1 MADISRVFSKEDLV
15 LVRIRSVA
23 DPEYLRQSRSYQ
35 VSDCETM
42 MTEVRKA
49 FEARKVSPLLDQF
62 EKPLHIIDQFVKGMT
77 VLVQAL
83 DPIAQIIW
91 GGFLIVFKNVVRF
104 VDLIGTISACFDTLS
119 NTLARSFL
127 LHGLGGVGKTQL
139 AAHFAYTHWDDYDII
154 IWAVADT
161 EQSLDDHFLQA
172 AAALGLPH
180 EGDASAIVTNVMN
193 WLTDCNHNWLI
204 IFDNV
209 DNESLLLRFW
219 PKSAKG
225 SILLTSRQRLL
236 GTTMVDGACEVS
248 SLEKEDGASMIQLL
262 LENEVSDAQDRHL
275 VEEMAKALGGLPLAL
290 AQMAGYLRTNHVTV
304 REFLGNYNNSEY
316 ARRLFGRPASLD
328 HEQHQQTLETVWR
341 LSLEKLSADAKT
353 LLWITVFLHPDE
365 MPCSIFQI
373 RNVSPGRPLLPALQ
387 VLDTSHNTLQYK
399 EAESSLTKQSLVTY
413 NEKELSLSIHRLVQ
427 QSALYQLLD
436 GDPGSLR
443 VAVSGAVHVLYHAY
457 PRQCPLGKPI
467 PNWPACQQYTT
478 HVLHLL
484 DLYETEKKVREIADI
499 NTLTLFTELLCDCG
513 VYLWARCLF
522 GDAERLA
529 RASIEVAERV
539 LEPHDCLRAQPYTLL
554 GCICIRAG
562 NRREEAVKSLETALH
577 IRKENMQIDYKDADP
592 PLHIDIQLANAYSNL
607 GIVAKQMG
615 EFARA
620 AKLYEQAIEI
630 KERQR
635 DHCAGFLLA
644 LSLHNVG
651 KLHCLQGRVEEAVK
665 FFRECQA
672 EMSIYQDDD
681 EMKARQAVWL
691 CSLAEAEASLGH
703 IEDAE
708 AHFSQSLE
716 TLKKVM
722 EGSLDAGM
730 ACLRFGIFRYGAG
743 RFEEALALFNDAE
756 RIFSVKP
763 TVALDQQIVSKNRLA
778 YCLHWLGRTYAQ
790 LGQESDSEEAQSRA
804 SELYVGITGKET
816 SVDPEKALEGYGRLV
831 SDD

>member
-1 MADISRVFSKEDLV
+1 MPFTYVSPQTTPQKFCFTLSKDDMKPSLACWENDGGQDDNNEARRVLHRPARASSSFSKEDLV

-49 FEARKVSPLLDQF
+49 FGARKISPLLDQF

-104 VDLIGTISACFDTLS
+104 VDLISTISACFDTLS
-119 NTLARSFL
+119 NTLARFQIYSKMYSTERVTTSLGGLCACCVEFCAAASKLFHRRSTFSFLRLIWDPLDHKFEQLRRNIEVAEKDFVQEVGLQHAKETHELAQAIKPKGPKIPCHIMSPAKNRLFFPRLDIMEKVETVFFPNEDKSRLGHRSFL

-180 EGDASAIVTNVMN
+180 AGDASAIVTNVMN

-304 REFLGNYNNSEY
+304 KEFLGNHNNSEY

-353 LLWITVFLHPDE
+353 LLWIIVFLHPDE

-373 RNVSPGRPLLPALQ
+373 REVSPGMSLLPALQ
-387 VLDTSHNTLQYK
+387 VLDTSHNTLQ
-399 EAESSLTKQSLVTY
+399 
-413 NEKELSLSIHRLVQ
+413 
-427 QSALYQLLD
+427 
-436 GDPGSLR
+436 
-443 VAVSGAVHVLYHAY
+443 
-457 PRQCPLGKPI
+457 
-467 PNWPACQQYTT
+467 
-478 HVLHLL
+478 
-484 DLYETEKKVREIADI
+484 
-499 NTLTLFTELLCDCG
+499 
-513 VYLWARCLF
+513 
-522 GDAERLA
+522 
-529 RASIEVAERV
+529 
-539 LEPHDCLRAQPYTLL
+539 
-554 GCICIRAG
+554 
-562 NRREEAVKSLETALH
+562 
-577 IRKENMQIDYKDADP
+577 
-592 PLHIDIQLANAYSNL
+592 
-607 GIVAKQMG
+607 
-615 EFARA
+615 
-620 AKLYEQAIEI
+620 
-630 KERQR
+630 
-635 DHCAGFLLA
+635 
-644 LSLHNVG
+644 
-651 KLHCLQGRVEEAVK
+651 
-665 FFRECQA
+665 
-672 EMSIYQDDD
+672 
-681 EMKARQAVWL
+681 
-691 CSLAEAEASLGH
+691 
-703 IEDAE
+703 
-708 AHFSQSLE
+708 
-716 TLKKVM
+716 
-722 EGSLDAGM
+722 
-730 ACLRFGIFRYGAG
+730 
-743 RFEEALALFNDAE
+743 
-756 RIFSVKP
+756 
-763 TVALDQQIVSKNRLA
+763 
-778 YCLHWLGRTYAQ
+778 
-790 LGQESDSEEAQSRA
+790 
-804 SELYVGITGKET
+804 
-816 SVDPEKALEGYGRLV
+816 
-831 SDD
+831 

>member
-236 GTTMVDGACEVS
+236 GTTMVDGACEVG

-316 ARRLFGRPASLD
+316 ARRLFARPASLD

-373 RNVSPGRPLLPALQ
+373 RKVSPGRSLLPALQ
-387 VLDTSHNTLQYK
+387 VLDTSHNTLQ
-399 EAESSLTKQSLVTY
+399 
-413 NEKELSLSIHRLVQ
+413 
-427 QSALYQLLD
+427 
-436 GDPGSLR
+436 
-443 VAVSGAVHVLYHAY
+443 
-457 PRQCPLGKPI
+457 
-467 PNWPACQQYTT
+467 
-478 HVLHLL
+478 
-484 DLYETEKKVREIADI
+484 
-499 NTLTLFTELLCDCG
+499 
-513 VYLWARCLF
+513 
-522 GDAERLA
+522 
-529 RASIEVAERV
+529 
-539 LEPHDCLRAQPYTLL
+539 
-554 GCICIRAG
+554 AG
-562 NRREEAVKSLETALH
+562 NRREEAVKSLETALD
-577 IRKENMQIDYKDADP
+577 IRKVNMQIDYKCADP

-620 AKLYEQAIEI
+620 AQLYEQAIEI

-644 LSLHNVG
+644 LSLYNVG
-651 KLHCLQGRVEEAVK
+651 KLHCLQGRVGEAVK

-691 CSLAEAEASLGH
+691 CSLAEAEASLGR

-708 AHFSQSLE
+708 AHFDQSLE

-730 ACLRFGIFRYGAG
+730 TCLRFGIFRYGAG

-816 SVDPEKALEGYGRLV
+816 SLDPEEALEGYGRLV